1 MCNEIFIRGKHDQ
14 SRKGEKGG
22 TLGGKER
29 EGVYREGVAGASS
42 RARGR
47 EETKT
52 GL

>member
-22 TLGGKER
+22 AQGNRER
-29 EGVYREGVAGASS
+29 EGVSQGVKGAGS
-42 RARGR
+42 G